1 MASGRV
7 TATVG
12 EIRSAL
18 ASTPLGLAAW
28 AIWAALVLWVACVD
42 PFDLDSRA
50 ETASE
55 ATVQRLLAARYP
67 PRAASNIAIV
77 EGQLSDRDDNRLNLH
92 LPLSPAVH
100 AQLVNALVAAR
111 VRAIFIDSE
120 YRNPPHALATE
131 NEDLFASVEASGA
144 SGPTGHREL
153 VEAVRA
159 ARAAGIPVLVGPV
172 GEHEALA
179 ELATSARQT
188 QVSWEAEHPSDYPLR
203 NESGVTAA
211 GDLYRIACSP
221 PKPLEGCSKSL
232 AGAIAAGTAPPIALR
247 FGANYPPEQWRFA
260 GSEEARACRARSVA
274 ATLRMELK
282 GKPRQPPCTNH
293 LVVPVSTILLAQN
306 QFPVLARILRGR
318 IVLIGSG
325 PGVGDDH
332 TVPGV
337 GVVPGVAI
345 HAVALDNLLTWG
357 PSYPR
362 WPADFW
368 RSLELGPDEL
378 LKILVLLVLPPWLT
392 VAAKRLHGEGLSPRR
407 LAVRTLALSSAVV
420 ALLVGFAVAAVW
432 IAHWPLSVA
441 LMLAG
446 LSVVVTHLLS
456 GEAFHS
462 AVRAFTGR
470 PAAITAL
477 VAAAALALLV
487 IAPVLLIWILIAA
500 IVGYAAY
507 AGWRARLKALAA
519 PGEDPIEAN
528 AEAAP

>member
-1 MASGRV
+1 M
-7 TATVG
+7 
-12 EIRSAL
+12 
-18 ASTPLGLAAW
+18 ASTPLGFAAW
-28 AIWAALVLWVACVD
+28 AIWASLVLWVACVD

-55 ATVQRLLAARYP
+55 ATVQRLLASQYP
-67 PRAASNIAIV
+67 RRAAANIAIV
-77 EGQLSDRDDNRLNLH
+77 EGQLSDRDDNRLNLY
-92 LPLSPAVH
+92 LPLSPAMH

-120 YRNPPHALATE
+120 YRNPPHVSANE
-131 NEDLFASVEASGA
+131 GEDLFAALDVGHPAAPSG
-144 SGPTGHREL
+144 HKEL
-153 VEAVRA
+153 VEALRA
-159 ARAAGIPVLVGPV
+159 AHSAGVPVLIGPV
-172 GEHEALA
+172 GEHEDLA
-179 ELATSARQT
+179 ELAVSAKQT

-211 GDLYRIACSP
+211 GDLYRIACSAP
-221 PKPLEGCSKSL
+221 SPLKGCSQRL
-232 AGAIAAGTAPPIALR
+232 VNAIASGRAPPIALR

-260 GSEEARACRARSVA
+260 GAEEAKTCETRSLA

-282 GKPRQPPCTNH
+282 GQPREEPCTSH
-293 LVVPVSTILLAQN
+293 LVVPVSAILLAQN
-306 QFPVLARILRGR
+306 QFPVLAKMLRGR

-332 TVPGV
+332 AVPGV
-337 GVVPGVAI
+337 GTLPGVAI
-345 HAVALDNLLTWG
+345 HAAALDNLLTWG
-357 PSYPR
+357 SRYPR

-392 VAAKRLHGEGLSPRR
+392 VAAKRLHGQGLSPKR
-407 LAVRTLALSSAVV
+407 LAARTVALSSCVV
-420 ALLVGFAVAAVW
+420 ALLVGFAIAAVW
-432 IAHWPLSVA
+432 IANWPVSVA

-470 PAAITAL
+470 LTAIAALAL
-477 VAAAALALLV
+477 AAALAMLL
-487 IAPVLLIWILIAA
+487 IAPTVLIWTLILAV
-500 IVGYAAY
+500 VGGGAY
-507 AGWRARLKALAA
+507 ASWRVRAKFLPAPREEPTDTNVEAL
-519 PGEDPIEAN
+519 P
-528 AEAAP
+528 